1 MGLAV
6 TARRALGELES
17 EVLEVLW
24 KADRPLTPADVLGAL
39 DTGLAYTTVMTVLGR
54 LWNKGLAT
62 RVKVGRA
69 FAYSAAVSEADL
81 SAERMRRA
89 LDTSSDALATMSQFI
104 DGLDQRQQRQLRTLL
119 EKRDR

>member
-1 MGLAV
+1 M

-24 KADRPLTPADVLGAL
+24 KSERPLTPSDVLGAL
-39 DTGLAYTTVMTVLGR
+39 DAGLAYTTVMTVLGR

-104 DGLDQRQQRQLRTLL
+104 DGLDQRQQRQLRALL